1 MVQTV
6 EYSSIHSIASVKI
19 DRIISNLFEHSA
31 AVRQR
36 YIIISPIFLN
46 LYTEYKMELALENCR
61 KYADTTFLLLIL
73 TSQTDIEELL
83 RWIETFRESMAPVA

>member
-1 MVQTV
+1 MVQIV

-31 AVRQR
+31 GVRQR
-36 YIIISPIFLN
+36 YIISPIFLN

-83 RWIETFRESMAPVA
+83 RWIETFRESMGPVA